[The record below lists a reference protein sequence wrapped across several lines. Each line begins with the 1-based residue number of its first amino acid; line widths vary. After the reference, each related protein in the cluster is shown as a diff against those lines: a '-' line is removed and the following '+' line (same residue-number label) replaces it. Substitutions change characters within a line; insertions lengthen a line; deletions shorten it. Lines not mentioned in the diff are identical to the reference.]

1 MGITARHNLTEGNIT
16 AAMLIFALPLI
27 FGDLL
32 QQFYNIADS
41 VIIGRFVSAEALAA
55 VGSAYTLMVFIT
67 SVILGLCMGA
77 SVLFS
82 IYYGSG
88 DDSRLKNSI
97 TVSFIIISAVS
108 SLLCAGSLVF
118 IDHIMAFMNIPP
130 EIYSMLKDYLR
141 IIFYG
146 IPFTFIYNFFSS
158 LLRAI
163 GNSFVPLCFLSVSVV
178 LNIGLDLLF
187 ILGFGWGVGGAAS
200 ATVISQAFSAIGLFA
215 YAGIKYPEL
224 SLDFRALRWDRGQL
238 RDILTFS
245 SLTCL
250 QQSVMN
256 FGILLVQGVVNKFG
270 VVVMAAFAAAVKID
284 SFAYMPVQDF
294 GNAFSTFVAQN
305 YGAGKKDRIIKG
317 ARGAVACV
325 MAFSLIVSVLVMAF
339 SRHLMLMFV
348 DASEEEVIEEGI
360 RYLWIEGPFYF
371 MIGILFLL
379 YGYYRA
385 VGKPGMSTVLTV
397 FSLGT
402 RVGLSYALSPVAG
415 VQGIWWSIPIGWFLA
430 DAAGIA
436 YYYFCRKKI

>member
-1 MGITARHNLTEGNIT
+1 
-16 AAMLIFALPLI
+16 MLIFALPLI

-118 IDHIMAFMNIPP
+118 IGHIMAFMNIPS
-130 EIYSMLKDYLR
+130 EIYSMLEDYLR

-158 LLRAI
+158 LLRAV

-187 ILGFGWGVGGAAS
+187 ILGFGWGVEGAAS
-200 ATVISQAFSAIGLFA
+200 ATVISQAFSAIGLFT

-317 ARGAVACV
+317 VRGAVACV

-348 DASEEEVIEEGI
+348 DASEEKVIEEGI

-415 VQGIWWSIPIGWFLA
+415 VQGIWWSIPIGWLLA

>member
-1 MGITARHNLTEGNIT
+1 
-16 AAMLIFALPLI
+16 MLIFALPLI

-97 TVSFIIISAVS
+97 TVSFIIISVVS

-118 IDHIMAFMNIPP
+118 IGHIMAFMNIPS
-130 EIYSMLKDYLR
+130 EIYSMLEDYLR

-158 LLRAI
+158 LLRAV
-163 GNSFVPLCFLSVSVV
+163 GNSFVPLCFLFVSVV

-187 ILGFGWGVGGAAS
+187 ILGFGWGVEGAAS

-317 ARGAVACV
+317 VRGAVACV

-415 VQGIWWSIPIGWFLA
+415 VQGIWWSIPIGWLLA